1 MIQKPSNLLVV
12 IVAAAGLLLTGCG
25 STVHVEKDKA
35 VSLANY
41 RTYGWLDQ
49 VKVEGVKSRHI
60 DLIQSNVRN
69 AVNEQLRK
77 KGWIQS
83 QSDPDMLVSTDL
95 LIERNVAQRNDP
107 EYSILFQ
114 ELL

>member
-41 RTYGWLDQ
+41 RTYGWLD
-49 VKVEGVKSRHI
+49 
-60 DLIQSNVRN
+60 L
-69 AVNEQLRK
+69 
-77 KGWIQS
+77 
-83 QSDPDMLVSTDL
+83 
-95 LIERNVAQRNDP
+95 
-107 EYSILFQ
+107 
-114 ELL
+114 